1 MSINQRLRRIAA
13 AISTPEPRTGSES
26 PRLDEATFKTRF
38 LSQFE
43 DPAYDP
49 LQVELAKVAGA
60 AWDAYAHERKSSRT
74 CKAGPGYADPDYD
87 LSVDWIAG
95 KQAIDDAQARHD
107 DPAGP
112 IRILVING
120 ASRSEHTCPSELS
133 KSWRLTRIVR
143 DVLEGEGITTSFL
156 DLSRLSSEYGRK
168 IYPCKTCF
176 STAAALCH
184 WPCSCYPNHSLGQR
198 QDWMNEIYPM
208 WVEAHGVLIVTPVN
222 WYMASSPV
230 KLMMDRLVCADGGN
244 PDPSST
250 HGKEAKQAKRLELEG
265 WPYPRH
271 LAGRLF
277 GVVVHG
283 DAEGAEKVR
292 HGLADWLRST
302 GLESA
307 GADAELERYIG
318 YWKPYATSHN
328 ELDQDEAVQEEVR
341 NVART
346 LAEAVTARR
355 AGRLIEA
362 GRDLKAPR
370 EK

>member
-1 MSINQRLRRIAA
+1 MSIKERLKHLAA
-13 AISTPEPRTGSES
+13 ALETPEPRTGSES
-26 PRLDEATFKTRF
+26 PRLDEGTFKARF

-43 DPAYDP
+43 DQSYDP
-49 LQVELAKVAGA
+49 LQAELARIADA
-60 AWDAYAHERKSSRT
+60 AWDAYSNERKSPHTRA
-74 CKAGPGYADPDYD
+74 AGPGYADPDYE

-95 KQAIDDAQARHD
+95 KQAIEAAQARHN
-107 DPAGP
+107 DPNGP
-112 IRILVING
+112 NRVLVING
-120 ASRSEHTCPSELS
+120 ASRSEHTCPHELS
-133 KSWRLTRIVR
+133 KSWRLTQIARE
-143 DVLEGEGITTSFL
+143 VLEADGFAVSFL
-156 DLSRLSSEYGRK
+156 DLSRLASEYGRH
-168 IYPCKTCF
+168 IHPCKTCF

-208 WVEAHGVLIVTPVN
+208 WTEAHGVLIVTPVN

-250 HGKEAKQAKRLELEG
+250 HGKEAKEAKRLELEG

-283 DAEGAEKVR
+283 DSEGAEKVR
-292 HGLADWLRST
+292 HGLVDWLRST

-307 GADAELERYIG
+307 GAEAELERYIG
-318 YWKPYATSHN
+318 YWKPYATSHD
-328 ELDQDEAVQEEVR
+328 ELDQDEPMQEEVR

-346 LAEAVTARR
+346 LSEAVR
-355 AGRLIEA
+355 AKRSGKLVEA
-362 GRDLKAPR
+362 GRILQAPR